1 MKQILAFLLCLTCSL
16 AADKISPD
24 DDLSIAPLKNGVE
37 VWIRPHP
44 VPSRT
49 ISCRVIARHP
59 LEAVPQIF
67 SLNCPVDAFEEEL
80 PGFVEDCQKEI
91 LNEDQCKIA
100 VIVVGD
106 FKKDELHDFLADAFE
121 AFSDRMPTL
130 DAQIVSVIPSNDSGQ
145 ICVSLSYPTSF
156 QEIKT
161 DQDLKELWVLYLLQS
176 IVEEKF
182 RKTVKEGEGQWI
194 QPSHAKYMLPYPN
207 TIGRIKQMAGQDP
220 LAGLKGFLGAMT
232 RLKSG
237 GFSGQEL
244 SDAKAKLQKNLLN
257 FYQDKPTSSVLADY
271 LASHC
276 SFGTG
281 SPPYSTFMTMSF
293 KAIADVQDVDIAEFI
308 KLYFKDATRR
318 VLVAVPAGVEVSKD
332 SISNLL
338 VSNKTDDLKLV
349 MPTGGEDINSAYK
362 RLPLTDAEA
371 KMIYQIIDT
380 VGNLGLI
387 ELYKKENEVT
397 DLGVKVQHVHPFKFL
412 EVVLTNPHL
421 KQSMTLLEGSYFK
434 WRGFFDG
441 SGKSAGFTAKCER
454 EASRDNL
461 DPYIVGF
468 CQAVKANPEQ
478 VRYFVEKKEWEKLVR
493 FLIKLES

>member
-1 MKQILAFLLCLTCSL
+1 MKQILAFLFCLTCSL
-16 AADKISPD
+16 AADKIPFD
-24 DDLSIAPLKNGVE
+24 EDVSIAPLKNGVE

-49 ISCRVIARHP
+49 IACRVIAKHP

-80 PGFVEDCQKEI
+80 PGFVEDCQNEI
-91 LNEDQCKIA
+91 LHEDQCKIA

-106 FKKDELHDFLADAFE
+106 FKKDELRDFLADAFE
-121 AFSDRMPTL
+121 IFPDRVPTL
-130 DAQIVSVIPSNDSGQ
+130 DAQIVSVTPSNDAGQ
-145 ICVSLSYPTSF
+145 FCVSLSYPTSF
-156 QEIKT
+156 QEIMT

-176 IVEEKF
+176 IIEEKF

-194 QPSHAKYMLPYPN
+194 QPSHAKYILPYAN
-207 TIGRIKQMAGQDP
+207 TIARIRQMAGHDP

-232 RLKSG
+232 RLKSS

-257 FYQDKPTSSVLADY
+257 FYEANPTSSVLADFF
-271 LASHC
+271 ASHC
-276 SFGTG
+276 AFGTG
-281 SPPYSTFMTMSF
+281 HPAYSTFMKLSF
-293 KAIADVQDVDIAEFI
+293 EAIAEVKDIDIAEFI
-308 KLYFKDATRR
+308 KLHFKDDTRR
-318 VLVAVPAGVEVSKD
+318 IEVAIPTGVEVSKD
-332 SISNLL
+332 FISDLL

-349 MPTGGEDINSAYK
+349 MPAGGEDINSAYK

-387 ELYKKENEVT
+387 DLYKKENEIT

-454 EASRDNL
+454 EVGRDNL